1 MKPSRAVLLD
11 VDGTL
16 VDCAGAG
23 RRAIEQAVRDHCGL
37 PDGPLA
43 ALRMDGSTDRLIVRE
58 ALALL
63 SRPFSEDACDAV
75 LALHVA
81 RLAAELVDDDD
92 AFRVL
97 PGVVEALDALRARGV
112 AYGLCTGNV
121 AEAARLKLRRGGL
134 DSYFEWTPQAI
145 AGFASDGE
153 ARERIVAAAL
163 DRARARLGDLAP
175 SQALV
180 VGDTPRDIEAARRVG
195 CPVLAVATGRYGVDA
210 LRACGAD
217 HVVETLAEPVALR
230 LLLG

>member
-1 MKPSRAVLLD
+1 L
-11 VDGTL
+11 
-16 VDCAGAG
+16 
-23 RRAIEQAVRDHCGL
+23 
-37 PDGPLA
+37 
-43 ALRMDGSTDRLIVRE
+43 DGSTDRLIVRE

-63 SRPFSEDACDAV
+63 AHPFSEDACDAV
-75 LALHVA
+75 LARHVA
-81 RLAAELVDDDD
+81 RLAAELVDA

-97 PGVVEALDALRARGV
+97 PGVVEALGALRARGV

-175 SQALV
+175 SQVLV

>member
-1 MKPSRAVLLD
+1 VKPARAVLLD

-75 LALHVA
+75 LARHVA
-81 RLAAELVDDDD
+81 GLAAALDDA

-97 PGVVEALDALRARGV
+97 PGVVEALDALRAQGV

-180 VGDTPRDIEAARRVG
+180 VGDTPRDVEAAHRVG
-195 CPVLAVATGRYGVDA
+195 CPVLTVATGRYGVDA